1 MQDCPLVLT
10 LTDAVGLMVEFIV
23 LQSPYSDSLSS
34 VWAIFFTVFYA
45 LLCPQDLMFDITYIL
60 FFYYT
65 QIYEFPESPLV
76 MTGHV
81 HLGEAPSILTESQA

>member
-1 MQDCPLVLT
+1 MLL
-10 LTDAVGLMVEFIV
+10 VEFIV

-34 VWAIFFTVFYA
+34 VWAIFFMLFYV
-45 LLCPQDLMFDITYIL
+45 LLCPQDLMFDITSTL

-76 MTGHV
+76 MADHV
-81 HLGEAPSILTESQA
+81 HLEEGSTFHP